1 MKRRI
6 GSGSQPLAQIC
17 RRLSEVTGSALC
29 EKACRKNNKVS
40 VINKMNIIIGDM
52 KNSCIL
58 FNDDSVGIIIKQA
71 QDTLY
76 VKKFVRKFP
85 LFEKP
90 IDTTFLNL
98 YKVSGKTKTVIIGKD
113 CVKAK
118 CFICPFKGDYAI
130 IPIL

>member
-1 MKRRI
+1 MFQKIYEDTYSKRDLP
-6 GSGSQPLAQIC
+6 SHNL
-17 RRLSEVTGSALC
+17 VALLC
-29 EKACRKNNKVS
+29 VKKQAGKIKKVS

-58 FNDDSVGIIIKQA
+58 LYDDSVGIIIKQA

-76 VKKFVRKFP
+76 VKKFP

-98 YKVSGKTKTVIIGKD
+98 YKVLARQKQS
-113 CVKAK
+113 
-118 CFICPFKGDYAI
+118 
-130 IPIL
+130 L